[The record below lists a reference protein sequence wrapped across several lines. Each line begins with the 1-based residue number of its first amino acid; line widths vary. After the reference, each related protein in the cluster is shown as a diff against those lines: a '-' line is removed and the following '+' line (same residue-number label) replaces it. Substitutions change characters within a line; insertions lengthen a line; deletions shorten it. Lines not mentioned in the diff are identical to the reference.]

1 MANRMHCI
9 LKKATLS
16 IHTRC
21 AKCAKC
27 QIFGTPNT
35 KKIPNIR
42 CFKSHNFCNK
52 LQYPHIFGTVRIAVA
67 YGFIIFLF
75 PFLSHPN
82 YLFRLLLQLFT
93 ASIPTCLFLSLFFFF
108 FFLKVTCSK
117 FLFLFFKKMLK
128 KIWIFKNMTIELRGL
143 FENITDRTR
152 IFENSIVLG
161 TNITV
166 RNK

>member
-1 MANRMHCI
+1 M
-9 LKKATLS
+9 
-16 IHTRC
+16 
-21 AKCAKC
+21 
-27 QIFGTPNT
+27 
-35 KKIPNIR
+35 PNIWHTKHQKISNIK
-42 CFKSHNFCNK
+42 CSKSHNFCNK

-67 YGFIIFLF
+67 YGFIIFF
-75 PFLSHPN
+75 IPLSLSSQLSLSSSPSAIHRLHPN
-82 YLFRLLLQLFT
+82 MP
-93 ASIPTCLFLSLFFFF
+93 SSLSFF

-128 KIWIFKNMTIELRGL
+128 KIWIFKNMKIELRGL
-143 FENITDRTR
+143 FENITVRIR

>member
-67 YGFIIFLF
+67 YGFIIIFIS
-75 PFLSHPN
+75 LSLSSQLSLSSSPSAIHCLHPN
-82 YLFRLLLQLFT
+82 MPF
-93 ASIPTCLFLSLFFFF
+93 SLSLFFFF
-108 FFLKVTCSK
+108 EGDMF
-117 FLFLFFKKMLK
+117 
-128 KIWIFKNMTIELRGL
+128 
-143 FENITDRTR
+143 
-152 IFENSIVLG
+152 
-161 TNITV
+161 
-166 RNK
+166 